1 MADFP
6 LALEYCKVTRHR
18 ACFQWAHLTAFHVQ
32 KGKAV
37 ASLFCVT
44 LSGLSLPLGNIRVG
58 GTLEV
63 TSHHRC
69 FPGCLLA
76 EPCLMGLCGWMP
88 DALGGQS
95 SSGKLELRALLFSQF
110 FRKYLTPVERADVIL
125 VALESMINGSLNDV
139 SAASKMLKM
148 ILKHPV
154 TDVARVG
161 F

>member
-1 MADFP
+1 MDA
-6 LALEYCKVTRHR
+6 
-18 ACFQWAHLTAFHVQ
+18 
-32 KGKAV
+32 
-37 ASLFCVT
+37 
-44 LSGLSLPLGNIRVG
+44 
-58 GTLEV
+58 
-63 TSHHRC
+63 RC
-69 FPGCLLA
+69 F
-76 EPCLMGLCGWMP
+76 
-88 DALGGQS
+88 GGEQS

>member
-44 LSGLSLPLGNIRVG
+44 LSGLSLPLGDIRVG

-88 DALGGQS
+88 DALGGGAVLKWEAGIES
-95 SSGKLELRALLFSQF
+95 SSLLSVLQEI
-110 FRKYLTPVERADVIL
+110 PDPSG
-125 VALESMINGSLNDV
+125 ESRCDFGGPGVHDQRQ
-139 SAASKMLKM
+139 
-148 ILKHPV
+148 PE
-154 TDVARVG
+154 
-161 F
+161 